1 MTITWANAFRSQGL
15 AAEPAGRAIPADVAE
30 RRANGAAGAPDH
42 IAAPEIRIA
51 APEIR
56 IKALDSAARSA
67 WDRFVEADPRG
78 TFFHRAGWKEVIER
92 SFGHDCH
99 FLQATRDDRITGVLP
114 LVHVSSRL
122 FGNALIS
129 AAYGVY
135 GGPLAR
141 DPASL
146 HALNEAAVRLA
157 GQLDVDYMEYR
168 LRAPSVLP
176 WARNSGLYVTFR
188 KRLAADPETVLRT
201 VPRKRRAM
209 LRKAQ
214 ALGLQS
220 EIDGD
225 VRRFYRV
232 YSRRVRDL
240 GTPVYPLAYFRT
252 LLDVFGADCEV
263 LTVVRR
269 GTPLSSVISFRFRDE
284 VLPYYGGG
292 LDAARRCAA
301 NDFMYWEV
309 MRRAC
314 AEGFQVFDFG
324 RSKLGTGTFAYKSI
338 WGFEPQPLHHEY
350 LLLRQSEMPNVN
362 PLNPKY
368 ALWVALWRRLPL
380 FVANGLGPLI
390 SRGLG

>member
-1 MTITWANAFRSQGL
+1 MGSDPTAPPEIQIESLSSTA
-15 AAEPAGRAIPADVAE
+15 
-30 RRANGAAGAPDH
+30 GAAWDGFVH
-42 IAAPEIRIA
+42 AAPQA
-51 APEIR
+51 
-56 IKALDSAARSA
+56 
-67 WDRFVEADPRG
+67 

-92 SFGHDCH
+92 SFGHGCH
-99 FLQATRDDRITGVLP
+99 FLQARSGARITGVLP

-122 FGNALIS
+122 FGDALIS
-129 AAYGVY
+129 NAYGVY
-135 GGPLAR
+135 GGPLAS
-141 DPASL
+141 DQASL
-146 HALNEAAVRLA
+146 QALNEAAVRLA
-157 GQLDVDYMEYR
+157 GQLDVDYLEYR
-168 LRAPSVLP
+168 LRTPSLLP
-176 WARNSGLYVTFR
+176 WARNSGLYATFR
-188 KRLAADPETVLRT
+188 KRLAPDPEAELRG

-214 ALGLQS
+214 ALGLES
-220 EIDGD
+220 VVDGD

-232 YSRRVRDL
+232 YSRRIRDL
-240 GTPVYPLAYFRT
+240 GTPVYPAAYFRT
-252 LLDVFGADCEV
+252 LLEVFGSDCEV
-263 LTVVRR
+263 LTVMRR
-269 GTPLSSVISFRFRDE
+269 GVPLSSVISFRFRDE

-292 LDAARRCAA
+292 LEEARRCAA

-314 AEGFQVFDFG
+314 ANGAEVFDFG

-350 LLLRQSEMPNVN
+350 LLLRQSEMPNVH

-380 FVANGLGPLI
+380 FVANALGPLI

>member
-1 MTITWANAFRSQGL
+1 VVWT
-15 AAEPAGRAIPADVAE
+15 
-30 RRANGAAGAPDH
+30 GAPTGDAGWPTPGFFDASAQSAPAPPR
-42 IAAPEIRIA
+42 IEALNGVDAA
-51 APEIR
+51 
-56 IKALDSAARSA
+56 A
-67 WDRFVEADPRG
+67 WDRFVAATPAA
-78 TFFHRAGWKEVIER
+78 TFFHRAGWRDVIER

-99 FLQATRDDRITGVLP
+99 FLQAKRDEQITGVLP
-114 LVHVSSRL
+114 LVHLSSRL

-135 GGPLAR
+135 GGPVAS
-141 DPASL
+141 DEASL
-146 HALNEAAVRLA
+146 RALNTAAVDLA
-157 GQLDVDYMEYR
+157 GRLGVDYLEYR
-168 LRAPSVLP
+168 LRTPSVLP
-176 WARNSGLYVTFR
+176 WTRNSGLYATFR
-188 KRLAADPETVLRT
+188 KPLTPDPEALLRT

-214 ALGLQS
+214 ALGLKS
-220 EIDGD
+220 EVDGD
-225 VRRFYRV
+225 VQRFYRV

-240 GTPVYPLAYFRT
+240 GTPVYPYTYFRT
-252 LLDVFGADCEV
+252 LLEVFGSDCEV

-269 GTPLSSVISFRFRDE
+269 GAPLSSVLSFHFRDE

-292 LDAARRCAA
+292 LDEARRCAA

-314 AEGFQVFDFG
+314 TEGVRVFDFG

-350 LLLRQSEMPNVN
+350 FLLRQSELPNVN

-380 FVANGLGPLI
+380 FVANVLGPRI

>member
-1 MTITWANAFRSQGL
+1 VTILR
-15 AAEPAGRAIPADVAE
+15 AEIGDAGGPAIRPRDRASPLDLVGRVVNGRDIDLDRPAVSEPRIEALTDGAVA
-30 RRANGAAGAPDH
+30 
-42 IAAPEIRIA
+42 
-51 APEIR
+51 
-56 IKALDSAARSA
+56 A
-67 WDRFVEADPRG
+67 WDRFVDAAPEA
-78 TFFHRAGWKEVIER
+78 TFFHRAGWKAVIER

-99 FLQATRDDRITGVLP
+99 FLQAKRDGRITGVLP
-114 LVHVSSRL
+114 LVHLSSRL
-122 FGNALIS
+122 FGQALVS
-129 AAYGVY
+129 TAYGVY
-135 GGPLAR
+135 GGPVAS
-141 DPASL
+141 DEASL
-146 HALNEAAVRLA
+146 QALNGAAARLA
-157 GQLDVDYMEYR
+157 GKLRVDYLEYR
-168 LRAPSVLP
+168 LRAPSPLP
-176 WARNSGLYVTFR
+176 WARNSGLYATFR
-188 KRLAADPETVLRT
+188 KRLGADPAAILRR

-214 ALGLQS
+214 ALGLES
-220 EIDGD
+220 ELDGD

-240 GTPVYPLAYFRT
+240 GTPVYPSAYFRT
-252 LLDVFGADCEV
+252 LLEVFGADCEV

-269 GTPLSSVISFRFRDE
+269 GVPLSAVISFYFRNE

-292 LDAARRCAA
+292 LDEARRCAA

-314 AEGFQVFDFG
+314 AKGVQVFDFG
-324 RSKLGTGTFAYKSI
+324 RSKVGTGTFAYKSI

-350 LLLRQSEMPNVN
+350 FLLRQSELPNVN

-380 FVANGLGPLI
+380 FVANALGPRI

>member
-1 MTITWANAFRSQGL
+1 MDICQQG
-15 AAEPAGRAIPADVAE
+15 ADSPN
-30 RRANGAAGAPDH
+30 RAAGQG
-42 IAAPEIRIA
+42 AAPEIRIETLSSGTA
-51 APEIR
+51 A
-56 IKALDSAARSA
+56 A
-67 WDRFVEADPRG
+67 WDRFVHAAPEAS
-78 TFFHRAGWKEVIER
+78 FFHRAGWKEVIER

-99 FLQATRDDRITGVLP
+99 FLLAKRDGRITGVLP
-114 LVHVSSRL
+114 LVHLSSRL
-122 FGNALIS
+122 FGSALIS
-129 AAYGVY
+129 SGYGVY
-135 GGPLAR
+135 GGPLAA

-146 HALNEAAVRLA
+146 HSLNEAAVRLA
-157 GQLDVDYMEYR
+157 ARLDVDYVEYR

-176 WARNSGLYVTFR
+176 WARNSGLYATFR
-188 KRLAADPETVLRT
+188 KRIVPDPEALLRA

-220 EIDGD
+220 ELDGD

-240 GTPVYPLAYFRT
+240 GTPVYHAAYFRT
-252 LLDVFGADCEV
+252 LLEVFGADCEV
-263 LTVVRR
+263 LTVARR
-269 GTPLSSVISFRFRDE
+269 GAALSSVISFRFRDE

-292 LDAARRCAA
+292 VEEARRCAA

-314 AEGFQVFDFG
+314 VSGARVFDFG

-350 LLLRQSEMPNVN
+350 FLLRQSEMPNVN

-380 FVANGLGPLI
+380 FVANALGPFI

>member
-1 MTITWANAFRSQGL
+1 VTIVCAK
-15 AAEPAGRAIPADVAE
+15 AARPERPAGRWRGRARHAQAPE
-30 RRANGAAGAPDH
+30 RRANRSYATSDQG
-42 IAAPEIRIA
+42 AAPEIRI
-51 APEIR
+51 E
-56 IKALDSAARSA
+56 ALDSAAVAA
-67 WDRFVEADPRG
+67 WDRFVHAAPQAS
-78 TFFHRAGWKEVIER
+78 FFHQAGWKQVIER

-99 FLQATRDDRITGVLP
+99 FLQARCGDRITGILP
-114 LVHVSSRL
+114 LVHMSSRL

-129 AAYGVY
+129 SAYGVY
-135 GGPLAR
+135 GGPLAS
-141 DPASL
+141 DQASL
-146 HALNEAAVRLA
+146 DALNQAAVRLA
-157 GQLDVDYMEYR
+157 EHLEVDYLEYR
-168 LRAPSVLP
+168 LRAPSALP
-176 WARNSGLYVTFR
+176 WARNSGLYATFR
-188 KRLAADPETVLRT
+188 KRLARDPETVLRT

-214 ALGLQS
+214 ALGLES
-220 EIDGD
+220 EVDGD

-232 YSRRVRDL
+232 YSHRVRDL
-240 GTPVYPLAYFRT
+240 GTPVYPQAYFRT
-252 LLDVFGADCEV
+252 LLEVFGADCQV

-269 GTPLSSVISFRFRDE
+269 GAPLSSVISFRFRDE

-292 LDAARRCAA
+292 LEQARRCAA

-314 AEGFQVFDFG
+314 ANGAGMFDFG

-350 LLLRQSEMPNVN
+350 VLLRQSEMPNVN

-380 FVANGLGPLI
+380 FVANALGPLI